1 MTSNKD
7 KSITILTAVNL
18 YSTNIINERLDHNK
32 KQLNY
37 DIQMVNSRKTENV
50 KMALT
55 GTFATHNTPH

>member
-1 MTSNKD
+1 MTSSKD

-18 YSTNIINERLDHNK
+18 YSKNIVNVRLDHNK

-50 KMALT
+50 KMLFT
-55 GTFATHNTPH
+55 GSFATHNTSH